1 MDLLPSYCRHVWVR
15 CCTPKWLSISTYL
28 SLFFLPSPPPPQF
41 PKNNS
46 RMPSVNIIE
55 VWLPGPLHSLY
66 FKILRS
72 NEQAGPAFKP
82 ICLSEW
88 SRGSGPLTGALAPP
102 ALGHGTEMGPQDSG
116 RRGPVTAQP
125 VWACSLQRGG
135 CGKSPVTW
143 SVVAASRSGGLVL
156 QHARREDRAT
166 PGTEHG
172 EQSQRD
178 FSVFFLLLVTC
189 SLNSRSLTTFPVPC
203 FQRRRKVRL
212 VQAYISLSLYSSFLC
227 TLDCS
232 QYFNCVTVV
241 VDFFGLLNMT
251 PKGRPCLFS
260 CRPMFPYFHFF

>member
-1 MDLLPSYCRHVWVR
+1 MIQHFHLPFS
-15 CCTPKWLSISTYL
+15 
-28 SLFFLPSPPPPQF
+28 FFPPLTPPPQF

-88 SRGSGPLTGALAPP
+88 SRGSGPLAGALSPP

-143 SVVAASRSGGLVL
+143 SVVVVSRSGGLVL
-156 QHARREDRAT
+156 QLARREDRAT

-178 FSVFFLLLVTC
+178 FSVFCPPGHLFFEHWQRFLFLAFNGDARSVWSKPTSASPCIVLFFALWIAANILTV
-189 SLNSRSLTTFPVPC
+189 SL
-203 FQRRRKVRL
+203 
-212 VQAYISLSLYSSFLC
+212 
-227 TLDCS
+227 
-232 QYFNCVTVV
+232 
-241 VDFFGLLNMT
+241 
-251 PKGRPCLFS
+251 
-260 CRPMFPYFHFF
+260 

>member
-1 MDLLPSYCRHVWVR
+1 MIQHFHLPFS
-15 CCTPKWLSISTYL
+15 
-28 SLFFLPSPPPPQF
+28 FFPPLTPPPQF

-55 VWLPGPLHSLY
+55 VWLPGLLHSLY

-72 NEQAGPAFKP
+72 NEQAGPSFKP

-88 SRGSGPLTGALAPP
+88 SRGCGPLTGALSPP

-135 CGKSPVTW
+135 CGKSPVKW
-143 SVVAASRSGGLVL
+143 SVVAVSRSGGLVL

-178 FSVFFLLLVTC
+178 FFSFL
-189 SLNSRSLTTFPVPC
+189 SSWSPVLWIRGHW
-203 FQRRRKVRL
+203 QRFLFLL

-241 VDFFGLLNMT
+241 VDFFGLLTWRQKDGPVYFPGVPYSHISIFFRPPTMSSNSWPFCGEGT
-251 PKGRPCLFS
+251 PHPPPPQGV
-260 CRPMFPYFHFF
+260 